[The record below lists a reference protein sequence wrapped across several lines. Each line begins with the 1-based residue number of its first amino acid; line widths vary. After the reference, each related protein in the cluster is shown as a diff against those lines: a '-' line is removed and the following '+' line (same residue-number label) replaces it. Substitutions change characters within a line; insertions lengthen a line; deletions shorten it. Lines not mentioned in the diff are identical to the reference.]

1 MKKITKKV
9 FIAAL
14 TGNDIVFFGV
24 MRRLAENDEIKL
36 TLDNFNKALENGVIV
51 EHRRYTAHAK
61 FLEASGGSRLYFD
74 QSNTEYSFY
83 EHAGVY
89 ACKEYNK
96 ADNTEKVMYYLAA

>member
-1 MKKITKKV
+1 MQKITKNA
-9 FIAAL
+9 FINAM

-74 QSNTEYSFY
+74 QCDTEYRFY
-83 EHAGVY
+83 EYSGVY
-89 ACKEYNK
+89 ACVEHNRKY
-96 ADNTEKVMYYLAA
+96 DTEKVMYYLAA